1 MAVYTR
7 RVDIRSVLRRLFGQ
21 SSDGPEPPAAPD
33 RGDVGETKSVEE
45 TLDDIK
51 EDQAPETGRG
61 LP

>member
-1 MAVYTR
+1 
-7 RVDIRSVLRRLFGQ
+7 VDIRSVLRRLFGQ

-33 RGDVGETKSVEE
+33 RGDVVETKSVEE